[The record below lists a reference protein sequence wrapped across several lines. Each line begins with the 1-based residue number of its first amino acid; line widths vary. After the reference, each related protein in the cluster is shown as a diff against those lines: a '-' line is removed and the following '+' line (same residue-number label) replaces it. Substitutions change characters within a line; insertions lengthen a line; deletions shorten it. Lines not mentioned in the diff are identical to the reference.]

1 MENNCRQLFKN
12 NHQYNNPKLESQM
25 LKEKYKSLTEIKAFV
40 KDNKT
45 FNDDFEILNYINSG
59 ACGIVYEGALK
70 KSKYQKVALKFI
82 FNKMLNNK
90 RERIRVVGKE
100 KIFNQINKEIT
111 LQNKLKHKNIITL
124 YAVYEMPNDSSC
136 ISMELAHHGDLE
148 FFQNKVHKKTLSET
162 ILGYITKQILD
173 GLYYCHQSKIIHM
186 DIKHQNILLD
196 DNLRIKIA
204 DLSVSFS
211 YAGFAPNT
219 DITLPL
225 AGTSLFMS
233 PEVLGKKE
241 IKVENCNKIDM
252 FSLGTLLYNLAFC
265 EYPYGLE
272 YSDKRNFEK
281 IKEKIAKNDLM
292 FPGDEHYSQ
301 MFRNFIVG
309 LLNKNIN
316 KRFSIDEAMKDPW
329 IKGVNLI
336 IYEKEKI
343 GRNEK
348 FLIDLITDNI
358 KPFNDYIYK

>member
-1 MENNCRQLFKN
+1 MENNYACLFRNN
-12 NHQYNNPKLESQM
+12 NHQFNPKLESQKI
-25 LKEKYKSLTEIKAFV
+25 KEKFKSLTEIKAFV

-45 FNDDFEILNYINSG
+45 FNNDFELLNYINSG
-59 ACGIVYEGALK
+59 ACGIVYEGELK
-70 KSKYQKVALKFI
+70 RSSHQRVALKFI
-82 FNKMLNNK
+82 FNKILNSK
-90 RERIRVVGKE
+90 REKMKAFGKE

-111 LQNKLKHKNIITL
+111 LQNKLKHKNIISL
-124 YAVYEMPNDSSC
+124 FAVYEMPNDSSC
-136 ISMELAHHGDLE
+136 IAMELAHHGDLE
-148 FFQNKVHKKTLSET
+148 FFQNKLQKKTLSET
-162 ILGYITKQILD
+162 MLGYITKQILD

-204 DLSVSFS
+204 DMSVSFS
-211 YAGFAPNT
+211 YANLDPNS
-219 DITLPL
+219 DVTLPL

-281 IKEKIAKNDLM
+281 IKEKIAKNNLM
-292 FPGDEHYSQ
+292 IPSDEHYSQ

-316 KRFSIDEAMKDPW
+316 KRFSINEAMKDPW

-336 IYEKEKI
+336 IFEKEKI

-348 FLIDLITDNI
+348 FLIDLIADNI